1 MDDLRVGS
9 RLTIPVGE
17 LDFRFA
23 RAGGPGGQ
31 HVNKSST
38 KVELRWD
45 VRGSAALSEGQRA
58 MILQRLGG
66 RIDETGLLRLS
77 VQETRSQHRNRELAM
92 ERLAELVAGALKPQK
107 KRRATR
113 PSKGVK
119 ERRLK
124 QKRQRSE
131 TKKRRSEGRG
141 SKDYD

>member
-119 ERRLK
+119 ERRLR

-141 SKDYD
+141 AKDYD